1 MNKAITIIIFSTLFF
16 GHIYAQHITH
26 ASCEVQYVT
35 TCIKDTIKNEVLTDT
50 FCLRYNS
57 TKSLFFNKEVFT
69 MDSLKRNDIETWRKK
84 CSLDNIESQ
93 KVKANLSYYVFLD
106 QKEGTYMYE
115 ELIGTNKYRYTE
127 NIPSLEWKITNEKKY
142 IGGHKC
148 KKATT
153 TFRGRTYIAW
163 FATDI
168 KEQFGPWKLCGLPGL
183 ILEAHDT
190 KEQYCFKFLDIHPS
204 DGIIEKPTGNAF
216 KTTFETFTI
225 EKQKY
230 LENPIDYLAN
240 KSIIKISF
248 GKNDTYFTNDIK
260 NKCRHEPMEIMPK

>member
-1 MNKAITIIIFSTLFF
+1 MKKKIAILFLSIIAL
-16 GHIYAQHITH
+16 GHIYAQDNIH
-26 ASCEVQYVT
+26 ASGEVQYIV
-35 TCIKDTIKNEVLTDT
+35 TCIKDTIKKEVLTDT

-57 TKSLFFNKEVFT
+57 NQSLFYNKEVFM
-69 MDSLKRNDIETWRKK
+69 MDSFKRNDIEAWRKK
-84 CSLDNIESQ
+84 CSLDNIA
-93 KVKANLSYYVFLD
+93 KVNQSYYVLLD
-106 QKEGTYMYE
+106 LQEGTYMYE

-127 NIPSLEWKITNEKKY
+127 NIPSFEWKITNEKKN

-183 ILEAHDT
+183 ILEAHDA
-190 KEQYCFKFLDIHPS
+190 KEQYCFKFLDIHSS
-204 DGIIEKPTGNAF
+204 DGIIEKPTDKAF
-216 KTTFETFTI
+216 ISTFENFMI

-230 LENPIDYLAN
+230 LEDPIDYLSN

-260 NKCRHEPMEIMPK
+260 DKCRHKPMEIMTK